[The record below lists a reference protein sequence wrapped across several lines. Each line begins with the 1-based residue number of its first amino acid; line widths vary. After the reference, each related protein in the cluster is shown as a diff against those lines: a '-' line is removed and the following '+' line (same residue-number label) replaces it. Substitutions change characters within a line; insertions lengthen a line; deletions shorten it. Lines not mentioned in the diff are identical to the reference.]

1 MDNNILI
8 MIWRLIYNNTNVI
21 DLFETSDITITPYN
35 IFEGSTQ
42 DECFNKIDEL
52 TLVYYYPLNEN
63 EILLFSG
70 GTRTIIP
77 IEEK

>member
-1 MDNNILI
+1 MDNNLLI
-8 MIWRLIYNNTNVI
+8 MIWRLIYDNTNVI

-35 IFEGSTQ
+35 IFEGVTQ

-77 IEEK
+77 IEEE

>member
-1 MDNNILI
+1 M
-8 MIWRLIYNNTNVI
+8 IYNNVDVI
-21 DLFETSDITITPYN
+21 DLFQTNDITITPYN
-35 IFEGSTQ
+35 IFEAPTQ

-63 EILLFSG
+63 EMLLFSA

-77 IEEK
+77 RPNS